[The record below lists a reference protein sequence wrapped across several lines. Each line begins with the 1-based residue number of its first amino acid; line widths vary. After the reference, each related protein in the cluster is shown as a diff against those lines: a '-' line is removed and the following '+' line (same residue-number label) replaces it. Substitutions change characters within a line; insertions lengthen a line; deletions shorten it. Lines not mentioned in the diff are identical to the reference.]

1 MLIIAI
7 IEPQIIFTKKNLI
20 SVIKVEPSNENEIKT
35 EVNSKITH
43 IIEDNYL
50 I

>member
-7 IEPQIIFTKKNLI
+7 IEPQINFTNKNLI
-20 SVIKVEPSNENEIKT
+20 SVIKVQSSNRKEIKT
-35 EVNSKITH
+35 EVKNKIKD
-43 IIEDNYL
+43 IIRNNYL

>member
-7 IEPQIIFTKKNLI
+7 IESEINFINKNLI
-20 SVIKVEPSNENEIKT
+20 SVIKVEPSNGNEIKI